1 MLTTGVV
8 GASKATTALIILD
21 FATLYILGALIAI
34 AHSFGLVSQADVLRG
49 REEERLV
56 TIAAKMRTDGMFNLR
71 CARA

>member
-1 MLTTGVV
+1 MAFFCKNAALESYGVKQSEEASVQISTG
-8 GASKATTALIILD
+8 L
-21 FATLYILGALIAI
+21 
-34 AHSFGLVSQADVLRG
+34 LVSQADVLRG